1 LHIII
6 RKVFYADEHIS
17 ARMQYLQIDGL
28 LYSPWRKSRSCGT
41 QFLRKFRLSAEN
53 HTFSQILPWRAI
65 FAKICD
71 LAEHSFFCKVRKF
84 CNLREDIY
92 IFPLK
97 FAFSVLGW
105 RAVNFCTNW
114 ALCSYQ
120 CIIHLTH
127 NTTDSMCFMQ
137 TLLIIQRTRL
147 YYGYRTVF
155 LKQKREKLFVGTT
168 RHLCAI
174 FWQFFAD
181 FQQIFQLSLHT
192 TCAICTQHLAQIA
205 HNFRANSVQILHF
218 YPAIFFGDWL

>member
-1 LHIII
+1 MACYTVPEENRDLAGRNFCANFAFPQKITLF
-6 RKVFYADEHIS
+6 RKFCLGA
-17 ARMQYLQIDGL
+17 
-28 LYSPWRKSRSCGT
+28 
-41 QFLRKFRLSAEN
+41 QFLPKFATLQS
-53 HTFSQILPWRAI
+53 TV
-65 FAKICD
+65 
-71 LAEHSFFCKVRKF
+71 FFCKVRKF
-84 CNLREDIY
+84 CNLCEDIY

-181 FQQIFQLSLHT
+181 FSGFFTSVCVQL
-192 TCAICTQHLAQIA
+192 A
-205 HNFRANSVQILHF
+205 HNFSAILHF